1 MYFNHPPPPP
11 SQLSSVS
18 PTTSFPPTLILEF
31 VYSVGALSPPTG
43 LGRLMAWAPRGP
55 FLLKSN
61 GCFLES
67 MTVADEEFPTRG
79 GSMECRRGK
88 VRWAGVCA
96 VCQDLYRPLQP
107 CDSNV
112 FTVLAELRKCGLT
125 DSETCLK
132 SVTLS
137 LGGGQTVSIME
148 GAEGSSGRGRS
159 WGGVGGICS
168 HRRSPGYTS
177 RAESA
182 STICGPS
189 SGTLQ

>member
-18 PTTSFPPTLILEF
+18 PTLSLPYHIFPPTSILEF

-43 LGRLMAWAPRGP
+43 LGILMSWAPRSP

-61 GCFLES
+61 GCFLGS
-67 MTVADEEFPTRG
+67 MKVADEKFPARG

-88 VRWAGVCA
+88 VRWAGVCM

-137 LGGGQTVSIME
+137 LGGGQTVSIMG

-159 WGGVGGICS
+159 WGRVGGICS
-168 HRRSPGYTS
+168 HGWLPGYTS
-177 RAESA
+177 
-182 STICGPS
+182 
-189 SGTLQ
+189 